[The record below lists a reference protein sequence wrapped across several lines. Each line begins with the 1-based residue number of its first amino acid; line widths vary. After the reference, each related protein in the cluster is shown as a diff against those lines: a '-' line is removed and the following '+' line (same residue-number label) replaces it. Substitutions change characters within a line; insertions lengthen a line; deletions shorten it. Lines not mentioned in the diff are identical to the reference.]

1 MQTVILDFNTRVEEI
16 NKYFLFLEELISEK
30 TKLSKLDN
38 NGNIQVQEVDS
49 ELVKTLKANSFLL
62 LYNLIESSMTN
73 AIEAIFDELISEEVT
88 FDDIRIELKKIV
100 VENFKT
106 RSPQSVHN
114 QMRDISLD
122 IIKVGFNRKKL
133 FSGNID
139 AEKITE
145 TARQYGFSHNTDYG
159 TTKHGRSLYDIKKI
173 RNDLAHGDK
182 SFAEVGRDKSIEE
195 LIKIKDEVV
204 EYIKQI
210 LVNIESY
217 LNSNQY
223 LAQS

>member
-30 TKLSKLDN
+30 TKLSILDD
-38 NGNIQVQEVDS
+38 NGNTQIKEVDS

-73 AIEAIFDELISEEVT
+73 AIEAIFDKLISEKVT

-100 VENFKT
+100 VENFKN
-106 RSPQSVHN
+106 RSPQSVYN

-122 IIKVGFNRKKL
+122 IIKVGFNKREI

-139 AEKITE
+139 AKKITE
-145 TARQYGFSHNTDYG
+145 TARQYGFSYNTDYQK
-159 TTKHGRSLYDIKKI
+159 TKHGKSLYDIREI
-173 RNDLAHGDK
+173 RNNLTHGYK
-182 SFAEVGRDKSIEE
+182 SFAEVGRERSIEE
-195 LIKIKDEVV
+195 LIKTKDEVV

-210 LVNIESY
+210 LINIESY

-223 LAQS
+223 LAPS

>member
-16 NKYFLFLEELISEK
+16 NKYFLFLEELISER
-30 TKLSKLDN
+30 TKLSILDD
-38 NGNIQVQEVDS
+38 NGNLQVKEVDS

-73 AIEAIFDELISEEVT
+73 AIQAIFDKLINERVA
-88 FDDIRIELKKIV
+88 FDSISIKLKKIV
-100 VENFKT
+100 VENFKN
-106 RSPQSVHN
+106 RSPQSVHT

-133 FSGNID
+133 FSGNIN
-139 AEKITE
+139 AEKITK
-145 TARQYGFSHNTDYG
+145 TAEQYGFSHNTDYD
-159 TTKHGRSLYDIKKI
+159 TTKHGRSLHDIKEI

-182 SFAEVGRDKSIEE
+182 SFAEVGRGKSIEE

-210 LVNIESY
+210 LNNIESY
-217 LNSNQY
+217 LISNQY